1 MEEENIEIK
10 MLQSLLKQAQ
20 QDVGIWKTINEEKD
34 REIEKLKKEYETISK
49 NYEHEMRILDKLT
62 LDRKIECEETLKRIK
77 KIEKLEKQCKE
88 QQDLLARYDE
98 KGQTLANLVNCK
110 GTKLYELICKDFVPK
125 EKIREKIAWY
135 EKLEKEHKR
144 NKDFTFMMNEIQAD
158 TLKEILK

>member
-1 MEEENIEIK
+1 MTK
-10 MLQSLLKQAQ
+10 
-20 QDVGIWKTINEEKD
+20 EEKSA
-34 REIEKLKKEYETISK
+34 IKFLKVAS
-49 NYEHEMRILDKLT
+49 
-62 LDRKIECEETLKRIK
+62 KIEVSKIILSRETN
-77 KIEKLEKQCKE
+77 KILINYIESLQQENKE

-135 EKLEKEHKR
+135 EKLEKKHKR

-158 TLKEILK
+158 ILKEILK